1 MMRIEDD
8 DLTLLIARTWSAG
21 DHVQHDQSPNGEK
34 AVESGDARAS
44 HCPLTLMVFFR
55 APRFGI
61 GAALMSPPTPPKGP
75 RTDGLDRQHGFIR
88 PTVPPFSQTAF

>member
-1 MMRIEDD
+1 MRPYAVRINLSGMMRIEDD

-44 HCPLTLMVFFR
+44 HCPLTLMVFFSR
-55 APRFGI
+55 PPVWHRNCTDDGRRIQGPPR
-61 GAALMSPPTPPKGP
+61 
-75 RTDGLDRQHGFIR
+75 
-88 PTVPPFSQTAF
+88 